1 MKIKDILIANEPL
14 KRLCD
19 RRLASYKKMR
29 ELARLRKTV
38 EQEVEF
44 YTAEET
50 KAVHIYAEVDTNG
63 VPIFLEDGRLR
74 LKDMES
80 KIAFE
85 KEIEKLRDTEV
96 DGIEPVTLCESDFRS
111 GDDLPTVSEMIALE
125 PLVVF
130 EE

>member
-1 MKIKDILIANEPL
+1 MKLKDILVANEPL

-19 RRLASYKKMR
+19 KRLANYKKMR
-29 ELARLRKTV
+29 ELAKLFRAFK
-38 EQEVEF
+38 QEVEF
-44 YTAEET
+44 YFVEEK
-50 KAVHIYAEVDTNG
+50 KAVDIYAELDKNG
-63 VPIFLEDGRLR
+63 TPIFLEDGRLR

-96 DGIEPVTLCESDFRS
+96 DGIEPIILCERDFRS
-111 GDDLPTVSEMIALE
+111 EDDLPTVSEMLALE

-130 EE
+130 ED

>member
-1 MKIKDILIANEPL
+1 MKIKDILVANEPL

-19 RRLASYKKMR
+19 KRFANYKKMR
-29 ELARLRKTV
+29 ELAKLYRAVK
-38 EQEVEF
+38 QEVEF
-44 YTAEET
+44 YFVEEK
-50 KAVHIYAEVDTNG
+50 KAVDIYAELDKNG
-63 VPIFLEDGRLR
+63 TPIFLEDGRLR

-96 DGIEPVTLCESDFRS
+96 DGIEPIILCERDFRS
-111 GDDLPTVSEMIALE
+111 EDDLPTVSEMLALE

-130 EE
+130 ED

>member
-1 MKIKDILIANEPL
+1 MKLKDILVANEPL

-19 RRLASYKKMR
+19 KRLANYKKMR
-29 ELARLRKTV
+29 ELAKLFRAVK
-38 EQEVEF
+38 QEVEF
-44 YTAEET
+44 YFVEEK
-50 KAVHIYAEVDTNG
+50 KAVDIYAELDKNG
-63 VPIFLEDGRLR
+63 TPIFLEDGRLR

-96 DGIEPVTLCESDFRS
+96 DGIEPIILCERDFRT
-111 GDDLPTVSEMIALE
+111 GDDLPTVNEMLALE

-130 EE
+130 ED

>member
-1 MKIKDILIANEPL
+1 MKLKDILVANEPL

-19 RRLASYKKMR
+19 KRLANYKKMR
-29 ELARLRKTV
+29 ELAKLYRAVK
-38 EQEVEF
+38 QEVEF
-44 YTAEET
+44 YFVEEK
-50 KAVHIYAEVDTNG
+50 KAVDIYAELDKNG
-63 VPIFLEDGRLR
+63 TPIFLEDGRLR

-96 DGIEPVTLCESDFRS
+96 DGIEPIILCERDFRS
-111 GDDLPTVSEMIALE
+111 EDDLPTVSEMLALE

-130 EE
+130 ED